1 MKKLFLFLLLANMG
15 AAFYFYSEAE
25 NNLSAQVSLLHP
37 EKIELLPARVAC
49 LEWQNLIE
57 PIARLARV
65 EISKWET
72 GKNHVSEISRGKMT
86 FYWVHIPP
94 LRNARETAK
103 QIEQLKKLEIPYL
116 HIRESTDNPWHNAI
130 SLAVLANDSDAAAL
144 VEDLKSKGV
153 ERAQSDEQT
162 LEQFE
167 FVIRNPTEQIT
178 ENIRQLAHQFPDTQ
192 LQASE
197 CNRL

>member
-1 MKKLFLFLLLANMG
+1 MKRLFLFLLLANIG
-15 AAFYFYSEAE
+15 AAFYFYSKAE
-25 NNLSAQVSLLHP
+25 NDLSVQVSLLHP
-37 EKIELLPARVAC
+37 EKIELLPAEVAC
-49 LEWQNLIE
+49 LEWKSLVE
-57 PIARLARV
+57 PVARLARV

-72 GKNHVSEISRGKMT
+72 GKNHVTEIFRGKMT

-94 LRNARETAK
+94 LRNTRETTR
-103 QIEQLKKLEIPYL
+103 QLEQLEKLEIPYL
-116 HIRESTDNPWHNAI
+116 HIRENTDNPWHNAI

-153 ERAQSDEQT
+153 ERAQSDAQT

-178 ENIRQLAHQFPDTQ
+178 ENVRQLARQFPDTQ
-192 LQASE
+192 LEASK